1 MSATANSLVRRIGPI
16 ETTDERIRAAIAGQD
31 FRQAL
36 DALVHAFQHEV
47 VGYCVNMLG
56 DKQHGAEVAQN
67 VFLAA
72 YTAMARFRGEASVR
86 TWLFAI
92 ARRQCW
98 KAMKQSGRQ
107 GNFSRQSPRSQD
119 LQTSPEY
126 DLLELEE
133 EALWAKR
140 QDRLSHGLPKL
151 KKRERDVL
159 MIYYYTGMT
168 YAEIAT
174 KLWVSET
181 TARRRVQQARK
192 QLEEIIKRETS

>member
-1 MSATANSLVRRIGPI
+1 MART
-16 ETTDERIRAAIAGQD
+16 
-31 FRQAL
+31 
-36 DALVHAFQHEV
+36 FQHEV

-56 DKQHGAEVAQN
+56 DKPHGDEVAQN

-72 YTAMARFRGEASVR
+72 YTAMGRFRGEASVR

-98 KAMKQSGRQ
+98 KAMKQARRQ
-107 GNFSRQSPRSQD
+107 EVLPSPSPSLQPQEM
-119 LQTSPEY
+119 QTSPEH

-133 EALWAKR
+133 EALWQRR
-140 QDRLSHGLPKL
+140 QDQLSHGLQRL

-159 MIYYYTGMT
+159 MMYYYTRMT

-174 KLWVSET
+174 QMWVSET
-181 TARRRVQQARK
+181 TARRRVQQARER
-192 QLEEIIKRETS
+192 LEEIIKRETE